1 MSVTPGM
8 DAVLGVVAAATAYAA
23 DAPSSR
29 TLRLRRVAGTVAE
42 PLAAAGVAVAH
53 GTTTG
58 TVVIL
63 GETTGTA
70 VAPAGLKAGMAATP
84 GTRDGR
90 W

>member
-1 MSVTPGM
+1 M
-8 DAVLGVVAAATAYAA
+8 DAVLGLVAVATADAV
-23 DAPSSR
+23 DAPSSK
-29 TLRLRRVAGTVAE
+29 TLRLRRVAGTVVD
-42 PLAAAGVAVAH
+42 PGAAAGIMAVAL

-58 TVVIL
+58 TVVAL

-70 VAPAGLKAGMAATP
+70 VALAGAATP